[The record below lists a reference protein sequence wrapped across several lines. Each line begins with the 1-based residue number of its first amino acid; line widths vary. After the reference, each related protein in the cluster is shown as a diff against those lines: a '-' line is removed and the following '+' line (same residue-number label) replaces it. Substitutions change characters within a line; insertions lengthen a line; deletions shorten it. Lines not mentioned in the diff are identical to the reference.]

1 MDPFWVAVLVVVFAL
16 VFDVSNGW
24 NDSANA
30 IATVVSTR
38 VLRPG
43 PAVLM
48 GASMNFLGAL
58 FSSEVAKTVG
68 RDIADPSLLVPATF
82 LAAVLIAP
90 AWIALCT
97 WKGLPISCSH
107 SLMGGLI
114 GAVLATTGPDGLK
127 AAGVKKIVFGVFASP
142 LIGFT
147 LGLLLIV
154 LLYWLIFLLGRVTRV
169 RPAGAG
175 RAFGVLQLLSAAGM
189 AFSHGTGDAQKAMG
203 IISGALISTGYL
215 TLGADGHMP
224 IPIWVRLACAA
235 AMAFGTAWGG
245 WRVIRTLGMRLA
257 HLRPLHGFAAETAA
271 ATTILVNTL
280 TGVPIS
286 TTHTITGAIIGVGSA
301 RGFRAVKWGV
311 GGKIV
316 FAWFVTF
323 PVCIGG
329 GYLLF
334 EALAGLGSAGRLVP
348 GQ

>member
-1 MDPFWVAVLVVVFAL
+1 MEPVHLALLVVAFAL
-16 VFDVSNGW
+16 IFDVSNGW

-43 PAVLM
+43 QAVLL

-68 RDIADPSLLVPATF
+68 KDIADPTLLLPATF
-82 LAAVLIAP
+82 LAAVMIAP
-90 AWIALCT
+90 AWVALCT

-114 GAVLATTGPDGLK
+114 GGVLATTGPSGLK
-127 AAGVKKIVFGVFASP
+127 SAGIKKIVFGVFSSP
-142 LIGFT
+142 VIGFGM
-147 LGLLLIV
+147 GLLIII
-154 LLYWLIFLLGRVTRV
+154 LLYWIVFLVGRMRTRQK
-169 RPAGAG
+169 PANLS
-175 RAFGVLQLLSAAGM
+175 RTFGILQLFSAGLM

-203 IISGALISTGYL
+203 IITGALISAGI
-215 TLGADGHMP
+215 LGVPEDGHLP
-224 IPIWVRLACAA
+224 IPFWVRIACAL

-245 WRVIRTLGMRLA
+245 WRVIRTLGMKLA
-257 HLRPLHGFAAETAA
+257 HLRPIHGFAAEAA
-271 ATTILVNTL
+271 ASATILVNTL

-286 TTHTITGAIIGVGSA
+286 TTHTITGAICGVGAA
-301 RGFRAVKWGV
+301 RGVRAVRWGI
-311 GGKIV
+311 GSKIV

-329 GYLLF
+329 GFLLF
-334 EALAGLGSAGRLVP
+334 EFLQAIGLASR
-348 GQ
+348 

>member
-1 MDPFWVAVLVVVFAL
+1 MDPVWLTVLVVAFAL
-16 VFDVSNGW
+16 LFDLSNGW

-48 GASMNFLGAL
+48 GATLNFVGAL

-68 RDIADPSLLVPATF
+68 RDIADPALLGPATF
-82 LAAVLIAP
+82 LAAVMISP

-114 GAVLATTGPDGLK
+114 GAVLATTGPSGLK
-127 AAGVKKIVFGVFASP
+127 AEGIKKIVFGVFSSP
-142 LIGFT
+142 FIGFV
-147 LGLLLIV
+147 LGLVLIV
-154 LLYWLIFLLGRVTRV
+154 LIYWIVHWIFRVWPRAT
-169 RPAGAG
+169 PAGTG
-175 RAFGVLQLLSAAGM
+175 RAFGYLQLVSASAM

-203 IISGALISTGYL
+203 IITGSL
-215 TLGADGHMP
+215 MSAGFLATPTDGSMP
-224 IPIWVRLACAA
+224 IPMWVRIACALC
-235 AMAFGTAWGG
+235 MALGTAWGG
-245 WRVIRTLGMRLA
+245 WRVIRTLGMKLA
-257 HLRPLHGFAAETAA
+257 HLKPIHGFAAETAA

-286 TTHTITGAIIGVGSA
+286 TTHTITGAIIGVGA
-301 RGFRAVKWGV
+301 AKGARAVKWGV

-329 GYLLF
+329 GFAIF
-334 EALAGLGSAGRLVP
+334 EALKGLGMTSATP
-348 GQ
+348 